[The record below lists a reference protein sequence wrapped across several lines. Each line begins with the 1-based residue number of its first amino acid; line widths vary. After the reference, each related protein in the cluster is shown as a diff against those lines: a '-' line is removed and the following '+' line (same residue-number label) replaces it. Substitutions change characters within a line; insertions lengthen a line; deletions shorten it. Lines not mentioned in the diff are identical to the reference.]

1 MNEKSLDNQHQ
12 MFTSSL
18 SENRGN
24 PAFCEEKDTSTVEE
38 FVPLPAE
45 LTKKISVR
53 RDIFYSS
60 GVPPLPP
67 KLILFIP
74 RIYNLLIC

>member
-24 PAFCEEKDTSTVEE
+24 PAFCEEKATSTVEE

-45 LTKKISVR
+45 LTRKISVR
-53 RDIFYSS
+53 SDIFYSS
-60 GVPPLPP
+60 GMTNPP
-67 KLILFIP
+67 KVDTLHPKNI
-74 RIYNLLIC
+74 

>member
-1 MNEKSLDNQHQ
+1 

-38 FVPLPAE
+38 FVSLPAE

-53 RDIFYSS
+53 SDIFYSS
-60 GVPPLPP
+60 GVPPPPP
-67 KLILFIP
+67 KFDTLHFIP